1 MITSDERDRN
11 IIAHILE
18 YCKQIDECFS
28 RFGNS
33 YEVFISDVIFRNAV
47 SMAEF
52 QIGELSG
59 HLSEKFKEETKNE
72 IPWKEIRGMRN
83 IFAHNYLEMDVER
96 IWEVAAE
103 DISVLKEFCENQLG
117 ELLQTK
123 GQNIDEE
130 SLKFIEETLKIAE
143 WCEEAQEKAA
153 ERLAEFDEQNRNNSE
168 R

>member
-123 GQNIDEE
+123 GPNIDEE

-143 WCEEAQEKAA
+143 WCEEAQEKAEIGRA
-153 ERLAEFDEQNRNNSE
+153 SCRERV
-168 R
+168 

>member
-1 MITSDERDRN
+1 
-11 IIAHILE
+11 
-18 YCKQIDECFS
+18 
-28 RFGNS
+28 
-33 YEVFISDVIFRNAV
+33 
-47 SMAEF
+47 MAEF

-117 ELLQTK
+117 EFAPLSRK
-123 GQNIDEE
+123 KP
-130 SLKFIEETLKIAE
+130 S
-143 WCEEAQEKAA
+143 
-153 ERLAEFDEQNRNNSE
+153 
-168 R
+168 

>member
-83 IFAHNYLEMDVER
+83 IFAHNSLEMDVER

-123 GQNIDEE
+123 GPNIDEE

-153 ERLAEFDEQNRNNSE
+153 ERIAEFDEQK
-168 R
+168 

>member
-123 GQNIDEE
+123 GPNIDEE

-143 WCEEAQEKAA
+143 WCEEAQEKAS
-153 ERLAEFDEQNRNNSE
+153 ERLAERGNQTHE

>member
-123 GQNIDEE
+123 GPNIDED

-153 ERLAEFDEQNRNNSE
+153 ERIAEFDEQK
-168 R
+168 

>member
-123 GQNIDEE
+123 GPNIDEE

-153 ERLAEFDEQNRNNSE
+153 ERIAEFDEQK
-168 R
+168 